1 MKNEE
6 YQRLHDLPKELDDYN
21 INMAAQFTQVS
32 MSGHGK
38 FNTKEKFT
46 VIQNRKG
53 HHRVNNLTYILR
65 SSKGTLI
72 RVDINGKTH
81 CHISTPHVHIFD
93 EAHNNGI
100 DAFPLSELKNYPY
113 LSDDVLKS
121 LKAFLVYN
129 NFEIKELTISN
140 NLV

>member
-46 VIQNRKG
+46 V
-53 HHRVNNLTYILR
+53 
-65 SSKGTLI
+65 
-72 RVDINGKTH
+72 
-81 CHISTPHVHIFD
+81 
-93 EAHNNGI
+93 
-100 DAFPLSELKNYPY
+100 
-113 LSDDVLKS
+113 
-121 LKAFLVYN
+121 
-129 NFEIKELTISN
+129 SN